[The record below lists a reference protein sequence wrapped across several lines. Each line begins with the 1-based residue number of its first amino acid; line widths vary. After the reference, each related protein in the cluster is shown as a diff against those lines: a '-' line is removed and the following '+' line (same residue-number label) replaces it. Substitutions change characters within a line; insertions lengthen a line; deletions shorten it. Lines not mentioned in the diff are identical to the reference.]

1 LAGNIAA
8 VGSATAQ
15 NYPTKPIRL
24 ILSDSTG
31 SPPDLLARFLAPRLA
46 EAFKQPV
53 LVDNRSGAGGTTG
66 NEAALKANPDGYTML
81 LIAGTYGAAAALYK
95 LPYDPVDD
103 VAPVVQMGR
112 TTFVIVVH
120 PSLPVK
126 SVEEL
131 IAYDKVNPGKLNYG
145 TSGTGSRVH
154 LGIEL
159 FNQMAGTRLTHVP
172 YKGGGPLMNDLLGGQ
187 IQLTFS
193 AMIGAV
199 PYIRSNRL
207 RAIAVTNP
215 RRSSV
220 SPDLP
225 TAAETIP
232 GYELMGYFGI
242 LGPKGLPR
250 EIIALWNSE
259 INRILKL
266 PDVIERMSSDGVELV
281 GGPPEQF
288 REMLRLDIAKW
299 QKVVKTANIKPD

>member
-1 LAGNIAA
+1 
-8 VGSATAQ
+8 
-15 NYPTKPIRL
+15 
-24 ILSDSTG
+24 
-31 SPPDLLARFLAPRLA
+31 
-46 EAFKQPV
+46 
-53 LVDNRSGAGGTTG
+53 
-66 NEAALKANPDGYTML
+66 
-81 LIAGTYGAAAALYK
+81 
-95 LPYDPVDD
+95 
-103 VAPVVQMGR
+103 
-112 TTFVIVVH
+112 
-120 PSLPVK
+120 
-126 SVEEL
+126 VEEL
-131 IAYDKVNPGKLNYG
+131 IAYDKANPGKLNYG

-199 PYIRSNRL
+199 PHIRSNRL
-207 RAIAVTNP
+207 RGIAVTTP

-242 LGPKGLPR
+242 LGPKGLPK

-266 PDVIERMSSDGVELV
+266 PDVRERMSSDGAEPV
-281 GGPPEQF
+281 GGSPEQF
-288 REMLRLDIAKW
+288 REMLGLDIAKW
-299 QKVVKTANIKPD
+299 QKVVRVANIKPD